1 MAIKPSEARLW
12 RLLAAG
18 YFPPELPPPFQ
29 TEEFAASAA
38 DFSKKWDHKKIYEFW
53 TKPEHYSSP
62 RYGHAR
68 RKLSIVN
75 PINQL
80 SVCALL
86 ADNWFTVA
94 QRLKRPSVTEFK
106 PRIVFKGKGRAIP
119 GVDFDEVAKR
129 KVELLSSYGRYV
141 KTDIARFYSSI
152 YTHSIAWSIVG
163 KAAAKAQHRKKA
175 FKATFASMIDAAIRA
190 GQEGQTIGIPIGPDT
205 SRVISELIAVEI
217 ETDLIRGLTDW
228 QQRSVRYVDDILI
241 GIDDIECEADVLS
254 KLTAALY
261 EYELEL
267 NAGKTKV
274 NGLGIR
280 HAPEWIHYIR
290 SFKLD
295 SRRSRHRDDLDSYFE
310 HALFLADENAQEN
323 VLLFACKRA
332 CSLPLGEENSGH
344 LVRWLLYCCRR
355 APSCLRFVSE
365 FLAAKPPS
373 DLRVRKEVSSFIL
386 KQIPRK
392 AEAAHTEE
400 LAWLL
405 FWAREIGLKLPES
418 ALNSCSRVRSS
429 VVALIALDI
438 RDAGNV
444 EGTLDE
450 TVWRSFCTSDGLGSE
465 MWLVVYEASM
475 RQWWSTPENCNFIS
489 EHQFFT
495 DVMNKNVSFYDRKK
509 KATAH
514 RPALFN
520 LEAQAQVINQSSSNP
535 YDW

>member
-18 YFPPELPPPFQ
+18 YFPAELPPPFQ
-29 TEEFAASAA
+29 TENFAASAVH
-38 DFSKKWDHKKIYEFW
+38 FSTKWNHEEICKFW

-80 SVCALL
+80 SVAALL
-86 ADNWFTVA
+86 AENWFTVA
-94 QRLKRPSVTEFK
+94 QRLKRPSVSEFK
-106 PRIVFKGKGRAIP
+106 PRIVLKGKGRAVT

-129 KVELLSSYGRYV
+129 KVEILSKYGRYV
-141 KTDIARFYSSI
+141 KTDIARFYPSI
-152 YTHSIAWSIVG
+152 YTHSIAWAIVG
-163 KAAAKAQHRKKA
+163 KSIAKANHQTAA
-175 FKATFASMIDAAIRA
+175 FKRSFANKIDAAVRA

-205 SRVISELIAVEI
+205 SRVISELIAIEI
-217 ETDLIRGLTDW
+217 ETELLSVLLDW
-228 QQRSVRYVDDILI
+228 GNRSVRYVDDMLI
-241 GIDDIECEADVLS
+241 GIDETESEADILS
-254 KLTAALY
+254 KLTASLV

-267 NAGKTKV
+267 NAGKTKI

-290 SFKLD
+290 SFKLSS
-295 SRRSRHRDDLDSYFE
+295 SRSKQRDDLDSYFE
-310 HALFLADENAQEN
+310 HALFLADENPQEN

-332 CSLPLGEENSGH
+332 CSLSIGDENGGH

-373 DLRVRKEVSSFIL
+373 EALVRDQVSSFIL
-386 KQIPRK
+386 QQIPRK
-392 AEAAHTEE
+392 SEAAHTEE

-405 FWAREIGLKLPES
+405 FWAREIGLELPDIVI
-418 ALNSCSRVRSS
+418 NSCSHIRSS

-438 RDAGNV
+438 REAGNV
-444 EGTLDE
+444 SGVLDDAF
-450 TVWRSFCTSDGLGSE
+450 WRGFCNPDGLKLE
-465 MWLVVYEASM
+465 MWLVAYEASK
-475 RQWWSTPENCNFIS
+475 RQWWSSDQNCDFIS
-489 EHQFFT
+489 KHEFFS
-495 DVMNKNVSFYDRKK
+495 DLLAEDVSFYDRSK
-509 KATAH
+509 KAKAL
-514 RPALFN
+514 RPAPYN
-520 LEAQAQVINQSSSNP
+520 LEALAQYINIASSLP
-535 YDW
+535 AF

>member
-18 YFPPELPPPFQ
+18 YFPSELPPPFQ
-29 TEEFAASAA
+29 TDEFAASANHLSA
-38 DFSKKWDHKKIYEFW
+38 KWNHSEIYKFL

-80 SVCALL
+80 SVAALL
-86 ADNWFTVA
+86 ADNWFIVT

-106 PRIVFKGKGRAIP
+106 PKIVLKGKGRAIT

-129 KVELLSSYGRYV
+129 KVELLSKFGRYV
-141 KTDIARFYSSI
+141 KTDIARFYPSI
-152 YTHSIAWSIVG
+152 YTHSIAWAIVG
-163 KAAAKAQHRKKA
+163 KATAKANHQTKA
-175 FKATFASMIDAAIRA
+175 FKTSFANKIDAAVRA

-205 SRVISELIAVEI
+205 SRIISELVAIEI
-217 ETDLIRGLTDW
+217 ETDLLNGLPDW
-228 QQRSVRYVDDILI
+228 RQRSVRYVDDMLV
-241 GIDDIECEADVLS
+241 GIDETESEADILS
-254 KLTAALY
+254 KLTASLY

-267 NAGKTKV
+267 NAGKTKI

-290 SFKLD
+290 SFKLGP
-295 SRRSRHRDDLDSYFE
+295 SPSKQRDDLDSYFE
-310 HALFLADENAQEN
+310 HSLFLADENPQEN

-365 FLAAKPPS
+365 FLAAKPPA
-373 DLRVRKEVSSFIL
+373 DPTVKDEVSSFIL
-386 KQIPRK
+386 QQIPRK

-418 ALNSCSRVRSS
+418 ILNSCSRIRSS
-429 VVALIALDI
+429 VVALVALDI

-444 EGTLDE
+444 VGILDE
-450 TVWRSFCTSDGLGSE
+450 THWRGFCNSDGLMSE
-465 MWLVVYEASM
+465 MWLVAYEASK
-475 RQWWSTPENCNFIS
+475 RQWWSSPQNCDFIAN
-489 EHQFFT
+489 HKFFA
-495 DVMNKNVSFYDRKK
+495 DLMAMNVSFYDRNK
-509 KATAH
+509 KAKAL
-514 RPALFN
+514 RPVPFN
-520 LEAQAQVINQSSSNP
+520 LEALAQYVNMASSLP
-535 YDW
+535 V

>member
-1 MAIKPSEARLW
+1 MTIKPSEARLW

-18 YFPPELPPPFQ
+18 YFPSELPPPFQ
-29 TEEFAASAA
+29 TEEFAAFAPY
-38 DFSKKWDHKKIYEFW
+38 FSRKWDHDKIYRFW

-62 RYGHAR
+62 RNGHAR

-80 SVCALL
+80 SVSALL
-86 ADNWFTVA
+86 ADNWFTIA

-106 PRIVFKGKGRAIP
+106 PKIVFKGKGRAIT

-129 KVELLSSYGRYV
+129 KLELLSKYGRYV
-141 KTDIARFYSSI
+141 KTDITRFYPSI

-163 KAAAKAQHRKKA
+163 KAAAKGNLKKKA
-175 FKATFASMIDAAIRA
+175 FKRSFANRIDKAVSA

-205 SRVISELIAVEI
+205 SRVISELIAIEI
-217 ETDLIRGLTDW
+217 ETDLLKGLPDW
-228 QQRSVRYVDDILI
+228 QQRSVRYVDDMLI
-241 GIDDIECEADVLS
+241 GIDDTESEADIIS
-254 KLTAALY
+254 KLTASLY
-261 EYELEL
+261 EYELEH
-267 NAGKTKV
+267 NAEKTKV

-290 SFKLD
+290 SFKLGS
-295 SRRSRHRDDLDSYFE
+295 SRSKHRDDLDSYFE
-310 HALFLADENAQEN
+310 HALFLTDENSQEN

-332 CSLPLGEENSGH
+332 CSLPLGEENRGH

-373 DLRVRKEVSSFIL
+373 DPIVKDEVSAFIL
-386 KQIPRK
+386 QQIPRK
-392 AEAAHTEE
+392 AKAAHTEE

-405 FWAREIGLKLPES
+405 FWAREIGLKLPDS
-418 ALNSCSRVRSS
+418 ALNECSRVRSS

-444 EGTLDE
+444 IGVLDE
-450 TVWRSFCTSDGLGSE
+450 TFWRSFCTSDGLETE
-465 MWLVVYEASM
+465 MWLVAYEASR
-475 RQWWSTPENCNFIS
+475 RQWWSSAQNCDFIS
-489 EHQFFT
+489 KHQFFT
-495 DVMNKNVSFYDRKK
+495 DVMAKNVSFYDRKK
-509 KATAH
+509 KATAL
-514 RPALFN
+514 RPAPFN
-520 LEAQAQVINQSSSNP
+520 LEAPAQFININSP
-535 YDW
+535 YPL